1 MIIYFNGEFLPEED
15 VKISPFDRGFQYADG
30 VYEVL
35 RTYNKKY
42 FMQEEHLERLKHS
55 LEEIKIKG
63 FDSYGELPA
72 IFDLL
77 IHKNGFEK
85 DEVTVYLQITRGKAF
100 PRTHHFP
107 KDKTKPTF
115 IITVSP
121 VKQNRELN
129 KNGVKI
135 ILEKD
140 IRWARCDIKSVSLL
154 PSVLMNQKAFEN
166 GAYETVW
173 VKDGYLTE
181 GTHTNFFGVRNGK
194 VFSYPLSDNILPG
207 ITRIA
212 IIDICKGLNIEFINE
227 GVKEKEINNFDEFFL
242 TGTSTEVMP
251 VTYINGKRIA
261 DGKPGALTMKIQE
274 AFYELT
280 SNY

>member
-1 MIIYFNGEFLPEED
+1 M
-15 VKISPFDRGFQYADG
+15 KISPFDRGFQYADG

-42 FMQEEHLERLKHS
+42 FMLKEHLERLKYS
-55 LEEIKIKG
+55 LGEIKINE
-63 FDSYGELPA
+63 FDLYKELPG
-72 IFDLL
+72 IFDQL

-85 DEVTVYLQITRGKAF
+85 DEVTVYLQITRGEAF

-107 KDKTKPTF
+107 KDKTKPTVV
-115 IITVSP
+115 ITAWPVS
-121 VKQNRELN
+121 QNYELN

-135 ILEKD
+135 ILEND

-154 PSVLMNQKAFEN
+154 PNVLMNQKAFEN

-173 VKDGYLTE
+173 IKDGYLTE
-181 GTHTNFFGVRNGK
+181 GTHTNFFGVRYGK
-194 VFSYPLSDNILPG
+194 VFSYPLSNNILPG

-212 IIDICKGLNIEFINE
+212 VNGLCRKLKIEFVNE
-227 GVKEKEINNFDEFFL
+227 GIKENEIQKYNEFFI
-242 TGTSTEVMP
+242 TGTTTEVMP
-251 VTYINGKRIA
+251 VTYINGTAVA
-261 DGKPGALTMKIQE
+261 DGKPGGVSMKILN

-280 SNY
+280 SNH